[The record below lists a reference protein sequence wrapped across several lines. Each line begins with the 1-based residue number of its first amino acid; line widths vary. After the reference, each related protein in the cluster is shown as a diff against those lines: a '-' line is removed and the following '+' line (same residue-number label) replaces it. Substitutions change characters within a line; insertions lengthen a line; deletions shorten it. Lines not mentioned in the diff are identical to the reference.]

1 MDLQLTGRFA
11 VVTGAS
17 RGIGLATARRLTA
30 EGVHVLGVAR
40 TATAE
45 LKEVADVVVTA
56 DLAAPDGATAVADA
70 VLTWATD
77 GLDLLVNN
85 TGGIPLGGDDP
96 AHLGG
101 FATIDD
107 DAWQRTLDLNL
118 LSAVRVTRALV
129 NFLLRRRGVIIN
141 VSSIGARVAGP
152 GIDYGVAKAG
162 LTNLT
167 KALSEEYAPRGLR
180 AVTVS
185 PGPTRTRMWTD
196 PDRPAGDLAR
206 SLGIELDHLLAGLPQ
221 QMGLSI
227 GRLAEPEETAATI
240 AFLASP
246 LAGAITGTDILV
258 DGGAVKTV

>member
-1 MDLQLTGRFA
+1 MDLQLNGRFA

-17 RGIGLATARRLTA
+17 QGIGLATARRLAT
-30 EGVHVLGVAR
+30 EGVRVLGVAR
-40 TATAE
+40 TATAA

-56 DLAAPDGATAVADA
+56 DLATPQGAGVVADA
-70 VLTWATD
+70 VKAWATD

-85 TGGIPLGGDDP
+85 AGGIALVGDDP

-107 DAWQRTLDLNL
+107 DAWQRTLELNL

-129 NFLLRRRGVIIN
+129 DLLLQRGGVIVN
-141 VSSIGARVAGP
+141 VSSIGARMAGP

-185 PGPTRTRMWTD
+185 PGPTRTGMWTD
-196 PDRPAGDLAR
+196 PQRPAGDLAR
-206 SLGIELDHLLAGLPQ
+206 SLGIELDHLVAGLPQ

>member
-17 RGIGLATARRLTA
+17 KGIGLATARRLVA

-45 LKEVADVVVTA
+45 LKDVADVVVTA
-56 DLAAPDGATAVADA
+56 DLATPDGATAVADA
-70 VLTWATD
+70 VTTWATD

-85 TGGIPLGGDDP
+85 AGGIPLGGDDP

-107 DAWQRTLDLNL
+107 DAWRRTLDLNL

-129 NFLLRRRGVIIN
+129 DLLLRRGGVIVN
-141 VSSIGARVAGP
+141 VSSIGARIAGP

-167 KALSEEYAPRGLR
+167 KALSEEYAHADCARSRSARARPELR
-180 AVTVS
+180 C
-185 PGPTRTRMWTD
+185 GPTRIA
-196 PDRPAGDLAR
+196 RPATSPDHSASSWTICWPAFPSRWASASDGSPSRRRPQRPSR
-206 SLGIELDHLLAGLPQ
+206 SSPPPWPAP
-221 QMGLSI
+221 SP
-227 GRLAEPEETAATI
+227 EPTSSSTAAR
-240 AFLASP
+240 
-246 LAGAITGTDILV
+246 
-258 DGGAVKTV
+258 

>member
-1 MDLQLTGRFA
+1 MDLQLTGRFT

-17 RGIGLATARRLTA
+17 RGIGLATARRLAA
-30 EGVHVLGVAR
+30 EGAHVLGVAR

-56 DLAAPDGATAVADA
+56 DAVPEWAP
-70 VLTWATD
+70 D

-85 TGGIPLGGDDP
+85 AGGIALGGDDP

-107 DAWQRTLDLNL
+107 DAWRRTLDLNL
-118 LSAVRVTRALV
+118 LSAVRVTRALIDH
-129 NFLLRRRGVIIN
+129 LLRRGGVIVN
-141 VSSIGARVAGP
+141 VSSVGARIAGP
-152 GIDYGVAKAG
+152 GTDYGVAKAG
-162 LTNLT
+162 LTHLT

-185 PGPTRTRMWTD
+185 PGPTRTGMWTD

-206 SLGIELDHLLAGLPQ
+206 SLGIEHDHLLAALPQ

-227 GRLAEPEETAATI
+227 GRLVEPEETAATI

-246 LAGAITGTDILV
+246 LAGAITGADILV